1 MFSKKGIIYRSDIFD
16 NYRVAHGFSGRAG
29 GVSTVPHLTSLNLT
43 DGLGDLPENVA
54 QNTDIFARAVSD
66 GLLGG
71 ESTVRTNQIHSA
83 RVRIVDSSNA
93 GEGYSLP
100 WGEDADGFVTD
111 VPGVMPIIRTADC
124 VPILLCGERLDSS
137 PVIGA
142 VHAGWRGTVLGITVE
157 AVEKMVSL
165 GCMRDSIR
173 VAVGTHIKS
182 CCYEVDD
189 PFYEAVCA
197 HRSRDFAARHIKPSG
212 KPGKYMADLAG
223 MNTELLCSSGVREEF
238 IDVSPYCSACDP
250 DMFFSHR
257 ASHGKRGTMGAG
269 IVILP

>member
-1 MFSKKGIIYRSDIFD
+1 MFSKNGIIYRSDIISD
-16 NYRVAHGFSGRAG
+16 PRVAHGFSGREG
-29 GVSTVPHLTSLNLT
+29 GVSTIAHLASLNLT
-43 DGLGDLPENVA
+43 DGLGDPPENVA
-54 QNTDIFARAVSD
+54 RNTDIFARAVSD

-83 RVRIVDSSNA
+83 RVRIVGSSNA

-124 VPILLCGERLDSS
+124 VPILLCGKRADSS

-142 VHAGWRGTVLGITVE
+142 VHAGWRGTVLGIAGG
-157 AVEKMVSL
+157 AVEKMIGL
-165 GCMRDSIR
+165 GCVRESIR
-173 VAVGTHIKS
+173 AAVGTHIKA

-189 PFYEAVCA
+189 PFYEAVSA
-197 HRSRDFAARHIKPSG
+197 HQSRDFAARHIKPSG

-223 MNTELLCSSGVREEF
+223 MNIEILCGSGVLREL
-238 IDVSPYCSACDP
+238 IDVSPYCSACAP
-250 DMFFSHR
+250 DIFFSHR